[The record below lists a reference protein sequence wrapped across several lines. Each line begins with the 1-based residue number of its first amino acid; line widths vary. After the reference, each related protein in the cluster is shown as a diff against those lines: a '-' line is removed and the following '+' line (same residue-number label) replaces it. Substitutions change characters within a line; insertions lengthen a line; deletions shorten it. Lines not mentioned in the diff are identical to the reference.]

1 MTHVV
6 RFHRTGGPEVLQ
18 IEDVEIRDPGANEVR
33 VRVEAIGLN
42 RAEAM
47 FRSGT
52 YLEQPRLPTCL
63 GYEASAIVKK
73 LGPGVS
79 GFKLGDRVSVIPA
92 FSMNDYAVYAEEA
105 IVPAAALVA
114 QPPGLTATEGA
125 AVWMAYITAYGALMD
140 VAKLG
145 KGDHVVIT
153 AASSSVGT
161 AAIQIANSV
170 GAVTIATTRTRA
182 KKRALEDGGAAHVIV
197 TNEQDL
203 LAEVKQ
209 ITGGSGARVIFDPV
223 GGPGILALADAA
235 RPGGI
240 VVLYGALSRE
250 PTPFPLFAA
259 IGKALTLRGYTLFE
273 LTSAPNRLKGAEEF
287 IKRGLIDGALKPVVA
302 KVFSFDQ
309 IVDAHRYLESN
320 EQLGKIVVTMP

>member
-1 MTHVV
+1 MTQVV

-33 VRVEAIGLN
+33 VRIEAIGLN

-52 YLEQPRLPTCL
+52 YLEQPRLPASL
-63 GYEASAIVKK
+63 GYEASAIVEK
-73 LGPGVS
+73 LGQGVS

-105 IVPAAALVA
+105 IAPAAALVA
-114 QPPGLTATEGA
+114 RPPGLTAAEGA

-161 AAIQIANSV
+161 AAI
-170 GAVTIATTRTRA
+170 
-182 KKRALEDGGAAHVIV
+182 
-197 TNEQDL
+197 
-203 LAEVKQ
+203 
-209 ITGGSGARVIFDPV
+209 
-223 GGPGILALADAA
+223 
-235 RPGGI
+235 
-240 VVLYGALSRE
+240 
-250 PTPFPLFAA
+250 
-259 IGKALTLRGYTLFE
+259 
-273 LTSAPNRLKGAEEF
+273 
-287 IKRGLIDGALKPVVA
+287 
-302 KVFSFDQ
+302 
-309 IVDAHRYLESN
+309 
-320 EQLGKIVVTMP
+320 